1 MPKIKI
7 AQSKSQFFTPHS
19 GFALVGLLIN
29 EHSGL
34 RKRLASVPGS
44 PHVSH
49 EDVLK
54 SYMGLLGVGKSDF
67 EAADGVRGDDWFKAA
82 LDINHVPSKESLR
95 QRFDRHAV
103 LFALAVQAASIE
115 MLRAVKAPITP
126 ISTGHVHTGHV
137 PLDIDVFPMDNSDTK
152 KEGVSRTYKGVDGFA
167 PIAAYLGE
175 EGWCVGL
182 ELREGSQHSQKD
194 FIQFLAKVV
203 ARARRLTQRAL
214 LARLDSAHCAIATLV
229 ALRGHEKVSYIVK
242 WNPRKANHI
251 EWRDRVFAEGRV
263 TEPRPGKKVAV
274 TTVHETHEF
283 KGKTYRFMRV
293 VRVTE
298 RSIDKK
304 GQYLTIP
311 DIELEGWWTSLVM
324 PEKDVIRLYEAHGT
338 SEQFHSEIKSDL
350 DMERL
355 PSGKFATNALVLT
368 CAGFAY
374 NILRFIG
381 QMGLCGHNSP
391 VRHPAKRR
399 RIRTVIQEI
408 MTVAARL
415 VRSARQLTLLF
426 GRHCPAFEAF
436 SQVHD
441 ALSPG

>member
-7 AQSKSQFFTPHS
+7 GRSQTQFFTPHS

-34 RKRLASVPGS
+34 ANRLICVPGA
-44 PHVSH
+44 PRVSH
-49 EDVLK
+49 EDVVK
-54 SYMGLLGVGKSDF
+54 SYMGLLCVGKSDF
-67 EAADGVRGDDWFKAA
+67 EAMDGVRGDDWFKAA
-82 LDINHVPSKESLR
+82 LAIKHVPSKESLR
-95 QRFDRHAV
+95 QRFDQHADP
-103 LFALAVQAASIE
+103 FAQAVQSASIE
-115 MLRAVKAPITP
+115 MLKAAKAPVTK
-126 ISTGHVHTGHV
+126 ISTGHV
-137 PLDIDVFPMDNSDTK
+137 PLDMDVFPMDNGGTK
-152 KEGVSRTYKGVDGFA
+152 KEGVSRTYKGVDGYA

-182 ELREGSQHSQKD
+182 ELREGSQHSQND
-194 FIQFLAKVV
+194 FIPFLNRVV
-203 ARARRLTQRAL
+203 MRARRLTQKPL
-214 LARLDSAHCAIATLV
+214 LARLDSAHCAIETLV

-251 EWRDRVFAEGRV
+251 EWRDRVFAESQV

-274 TTVHETHEF
+274 TTVHEAHEF
-283 KGKTYRFMRV
+283 KGKNYRFMRV

-304 GQYLTIP
+304 GQYLTVP
-311 DIELEGWWTSLVM
+311 DIELEGWWTSLAL
-324 PEKDVIRLYEAHGT
+324 PAGDIIKLYEAHGT

-374 NILRFIG
+374 NILRLIG
-381 QMGLCGHNSP
+381 QMGLCGDKSP

-399 RIRTVIQEI
+399 RIKTVIQEL
-408 MTVAARL
+408 MTIAARL
-415 VRSARQLTLLF
+415 VRSARRLTLLF
-426 GRHCPAFEAF
+426 GRNCPAFEAF
-436 SQVHD
+436 LQVHN